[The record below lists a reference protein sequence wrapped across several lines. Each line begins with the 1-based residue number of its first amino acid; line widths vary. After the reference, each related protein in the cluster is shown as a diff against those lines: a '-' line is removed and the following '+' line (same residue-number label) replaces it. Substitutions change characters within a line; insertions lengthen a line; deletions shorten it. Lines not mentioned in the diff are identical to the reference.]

1 MSTLSA
7 LIITHNEEKHIG
19 DCIKSLQD
27 IADEIILLDS
37 ASTDRPKVSGLKYI
51 QTPTGRDTA
60 FTGRKPKN
68 SPPVTG
74 VYGLMP
80 TKE

>member
-27 IADEIILLDS
+27 IADEIILL
-37 ASTDRPKVSGLKYI
+37 ANGTIKKAGAAEKAR
-51 QTPTGRDTA
+51 
-60 FTGRKPKN
+60 
-68 SPPVTG
+68 
-74 VYGLMP
+74 
-80 TKE
+80 